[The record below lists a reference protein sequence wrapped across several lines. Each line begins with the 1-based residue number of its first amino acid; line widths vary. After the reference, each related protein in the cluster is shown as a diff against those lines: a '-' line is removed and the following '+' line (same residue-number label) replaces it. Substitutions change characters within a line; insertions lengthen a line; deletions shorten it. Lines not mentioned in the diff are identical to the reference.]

1 MPKAIKVTQII
12 ENFFVYLM
20 ILAGLVFCVFPMYY
34 TITTGLKGPFDTYSF
49 PPKWVPFADFIPMPV
64 GWDNTL
70 FGGKFFGLVTGVPLA
85 PEVIRS
91 TINTVIVAM
100 SSSFI
105 AMTLGCLAAYSLTR
119 FKFQKI
125 SNDTIS
131 FYALSQWFLPAA
143 AAIIP
148 YFLIMRTLG
157 LLDTL
162 LGLVIVHSV
171 GNTPFVIW
179 LMKEYFAEMPVE
191 VEESALVDGCNY
203 LDAFIRIVL
212 PLSTPGLAVVFL
224 FCFILSWNEFFYAL
238 ILGYTNV
245 RMMSVFLAGSV
256 GRTGTFW
263 YDLCALAT
271 ISMIPPMITGFLIQ
285 KWIVRGLTFGAVK
298 G

>member
-1 MPKAIKVTQII
+1 MPKAIKVKQII

-20 ILAGLVFCVFPMYY
+20 ILIGLVFCVFPIYY
-34 TITTGLKGPFDTYSF
+34 TITTGLKSSSDTYAF
-49 PPKWVPFADFIPMPV
+49 PPKWIPFVDFMPMPV
-64 GWDNTL
+64 GWDNSI
-70 FGGKFFGLVTGVPLA
+70 FGGSFYHLVVGVPLA
-85 PEVIRS
+85 TEVLRTS
-91 TINTVIVAM
+91 INTFIVAIC
-100 SSSFI
+100 SSFV

-119 FKFQKI
+119 FRFQKI
-125 SNDTIS
+125 SNDSIS
-131 FYALSQWFLPAA
+131 FYVLSQWFLPAA

-148 YFLIMRTLG
+148 YYLIMRTLG
-157 LLDTL
+157 LLDTI

-191 VEESALVDGCNY
+191 VEESALVDGCSY

-212 PLSTPGLAVVFL
+212 PLCAPGLAVVFL
-224 FCFILSWNEFFYAL
+224 FCFVLSWNEFLYAL

-245 RMMSVFLAGSV
+245 RTMSVFLSGVV

-263 YDLCALAT
+263 YEMCALAT